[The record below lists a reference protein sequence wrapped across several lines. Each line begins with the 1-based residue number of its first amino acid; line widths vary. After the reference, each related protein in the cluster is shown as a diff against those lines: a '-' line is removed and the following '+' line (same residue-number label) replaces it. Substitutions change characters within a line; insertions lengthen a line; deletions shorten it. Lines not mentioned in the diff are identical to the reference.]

1 MTYKTTLSRE
11 LHQYAD
17 YRATPNEL
25 SGLLYGA
32 AERHEELVCALRN
45 MLEEFDDAT
54 ITDDI
59 RTQIGMPSN
68 TVKALQKAR
77 AALAKATS

>member
-1 MTYKTTLSRE
+1 MTYRTQLSRE
-11 LHQYAD
+11 LFQYAD
-17 YRATPNEL
+17 YRATPSEL
-25 SGLLYGA
+25 TALLYSA
-32 AERHEELVCALRN
+32 AERHEELVCALRD

-77 AALAKATS
+77 AVIAKAS